1 MPPIL
6 LKVMEP
12 LPLQECTEGK
22 QWINQQV
29 YNSNY
34 ISLFSGVNRQSTAVE
49 SLQGSKS
56 VTVSTWQRMYM
67 HKLN

>member
-34 ISLFSGVNRQSTAVE
+34 ISLFSGVNRQPAVE

-56 VTVSTWQRMYM
+56 VTVSTCQRMYM
-67 HKLN
+67 HELN